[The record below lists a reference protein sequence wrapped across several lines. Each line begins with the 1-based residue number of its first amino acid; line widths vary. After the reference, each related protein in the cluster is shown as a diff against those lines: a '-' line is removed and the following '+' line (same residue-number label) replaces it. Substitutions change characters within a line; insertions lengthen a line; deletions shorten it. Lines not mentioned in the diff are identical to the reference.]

1 MSQTEFKQLD
11 KKRVENVIKTARIN
25 IIKQLH

>member
-11 KKRVENVIKTARIN
+11 KKRVENVIQTARIN